1 MKMLVLGAG
10 LQGCACAYDLLQSE
24 SVSQVTLADLRP
36 DHLPPFLAERGDW
49 GGRLRTVRLDVTD
62 PVAVQEILRGQTS
75 VMSAI
80 PYYYNG
86 PMARAAV
93 EAGCH
98 FSDLGGN
105 TEIVFEQKKLHE
117 QALARRVSVI
127 PDCGLAP
134 GMVNILAAEG
144 IRRLDRADKV
154 KVYVGGLPQQP
165 EPPLN
170 YQIVYSLEGALDYYT
185 TPSWVLRGGK
195 PVQVDALSELEAV
208 DFPEPVGRLEAFHTG
223 GGISTLPFAYQ
234 DKIDVME
241 YKTLRYPGH
250 VAIMRPIREL
260 GLLDN
265 QPVDVKGNSVVP
277 RDVFIATVHP
287 KLHKPQGRDLVAL
300 QVIVTGEK
308 GGKPMEVAFRL
319 IDRYDASHG
328 ISAMMRTTGYSL
340 SITGQMQADG
350 RVTEKGVHTPD
361 EAIPFQAYVEE
372 LGRRGVRIEQL

>member
-10 LQGCACAYDLLQSE
+10 LQGCACAYDLLQQPA
-24 SVSQVTLADLRP
+24 VRQVTLADLRP
-36 DHLPPFLAERGDW
+36 DTLPPFLGGDW
-49 GGRLRTVRLDVTD
+49 NGRLRPVRLDVTD
-62 PVAVQEILRGQTS
+62 LAAVQETMRGHAA

-117 QALARRVSVI
+117 QALAKGVSVI

-144 IRRLDRADKV
+144 IRRLDRAEQV
-154 KVYVGGLPQQP
+154 RIYVGGLPQSP

-185 TPSWVLRGGK
+185 TPSWVLRGAK
-195 PVQVDALSELEAV
+195 PVQVDALSEV
-208 DFPEPVGRLEAFHTG
+208 EPVEFPAPVGTLEAFHTG
-223 GGISTLPFAYQ
+223 GGISTLPFAYEG
-234 DKIDVME
+234 KVDVME

-250 VAIMRPIREL
+250 VAVMRPIREL
-260 GLLDN
+260 GLLGLK
-265 QPVDVKGNSVVP
+265 PLEVKGQAVVP
-277 RDVFIATVHP
+277 RDVFIAAVQP

-300 QVIVTGEK
+300 QVQVSGQK
-308 GGKPMEVAFRL
+308 GGRPQVVRFRL
-319 IDRYDASHG
+319 IDYFDAEHG

-340 SITGQMQADG
+340 SVTGQMQADG
-350 RVTEKGVHTPD
+350 RITEKGVRTPD
-361 EAIPFQAYVEE
+361 EAVPFQGYVSE
-372 LGRRGVRIEQL
+372 LGRRGIRIEEL